1 MKKTCILQTIVWII
15 NPAGGVGKTTIAQ
28 CMQALSHM
36 IGIDMHLAS
45 QDRGNQALKHAFP
58 ETHLIA
64 PDALAPDA
72 FRVVSRVENRE
83 IFVIDVGANPSGP
96 DYDPLPF
103 ALALQAEVSQR
114 GGKMIGVVP
123 VTPLKINGCASALST
138 VRSLQNEGIETH
150 LVKNHQDA
158 SRRFGELELPEGVPI
173 SELKYLPSGLMSLVR
188 DHVGS
193 IADLCR
199 NPDPDF
205 TLAGGHIEQWLV
217 DAARDPHGVASGCAA
232 WKGRSHDQAK
242 LYRLASHPSALREG
256 RPIYRNGAGC
266 LGKGTRRDRHK
277 GRWCTICIT
286 RGFRAGASK
295 SQFGDD
301 SPRRTC
307 HGNIRLKAWKLSRG
321 GRGSPG
327 EFGQARLST

>member
-28 CMQALSHM
+28 CMEALSHM

-58 ETHLIA
+58 ETQLIA

-72 FRVVSRVENRE
+72 VRVVSRVENRE

-103 ALALQAEVSQR
+103 ALALQAEVSKR
-114 GGKMIGVVP
+114 GGKMISVVP
-123 VTPLKINGCASALST
+123 VTPLKINGCGSALST

-158 SRRFGELELPEGVPI
+158 SRRFGELDLPEGVPI

-193 IADLCR
+193 IADLFR

-217 DAARDPHGVASGCAA
+217 DAAREPFMRAIFGNKVDDLSVDPELRPQPTLHRLDRMEHVTNAA
-232 WKGRSHDQAK
+232 LNRSRSQLAAFSRMMKTEGDEDLLRAAK
-242 LYRLASHPSALREG
+242 ALR
-256 RPIYRNGAGC
+256 AV
-266 LGKGTRRDRHK
+266 
-277 GRWCTICIT
+277 
-286 RGFRAGASK
+286 FRS
-295 SQFGDD
+295 SQ
-301 SPRRTC
+301 
-307 HGNIRLKAWKLSRG
+307 
-321 GRGSPG
+321 
-327 EFGQARLST
+327 

>member
-72 FRVVSRVENRE
+72 FRVVSSVENRE

-138 VRSLQNEGIETH
+138 VRSLQNEGIEAH

-188 DHVGS
+188 NHVGS

-217 DAARDPHGVASGCAA
+217 DAAREPFMRTIFGNKVDDLSVDPELRPQPTLHRLDRMEHVTNAA
-232 WKGRSHDQAK
+232 LNRGRSQLAAFSRMMKTEGDDDLLQAAK
-242 LYRLASHPSALREG
+242 ALRSV
-256 RPIYRNGAGC
+256 
-266 LGKGTRRDRHK
+266 
-277 GRWCTICIT
+277 
-286 RGFRAGASK
+286 FK
-295 SQFGDD
+295 S
-301 SPRRTC
+301 
-307 HGNIRLKAWKLSRG
+307 SR
-321 GRGSPG
+321 
-327 EFGQARLST
+327 

>member
-64 PDALAPDA
+64 PDALAPEA

-158 SRRFGELELPEGVPI
+158 SRRFDELELPEGVPI

-217 DAARDPHGVASGCAA
+217 DAAREPFMRTIFGNKVDDLSVDPELRPQPTLHRLDRVEHVTNAA
-232 WKGRSHDQAK
+232 LNRGRSQLAAFSRMMKTEGDDDLLQAAK
-242 LYRLASHPSALREG
+242 ALRSV
-256 RPIYRNGAGC
+256 
-266 LGKGTRRDRHK
+266 
-277 GRWCTICIT
+277 
-286 RGFRAGASK
+286 FK
-295 SQFGDD
+295 S
-301 SPRRTC
+301 
-307 HGNIRLKAWKLSRG
+307 SR
-321 GRGSPG
+321 
-327 EFGQARLST
+327 